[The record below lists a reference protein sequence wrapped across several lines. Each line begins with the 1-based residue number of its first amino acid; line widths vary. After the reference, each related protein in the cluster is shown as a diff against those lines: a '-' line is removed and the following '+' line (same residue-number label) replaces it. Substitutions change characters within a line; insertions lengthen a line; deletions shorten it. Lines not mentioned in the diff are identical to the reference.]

1 MSKRSQTTGLP
12 KSKQRPTATADAKK
26 DAKRK
31 EGREHKS
38 RAEREAQLQR
48 WVVIGTVATVAVVA
62 IILAAAVIIELI
74 VTPNQVVATVNG
86 DTITVA
92 QFQQRVRLERALLNQ
107 QINGY
112 LSLLSAQGLDPNQ
125 FTGQE
130 PLRTWLSR
138 VQIPDQLGNA
148 VINDMVN
155 DLLVRQEAAARGIS
169 VTETDIQAQINQFFG
184 FDPETAGQPPTATP
198 SPTITPT
205 PFVSP
210 TPSPVPT
217 STPTPVPAVAEITAE
232 PGAEATA
239 PVEPTIT
246 PTPFPTATPT
256 ATRTPKEERAEFERR
271 RDEFFAYLRNAARLS
286 NGDINAYFETR
297 ALRAALR
304 DAVAETKSNEAL
316 YVNARHILL
325 ETESDA
331 LDVLDALKRGDLFA
345 ELARAVS
352 VDPGSGA
359 QGGELG
365 WSPVARYVPPF
376 AQAVTDAAIGEIVGP
391 VRSEFGWHIIQVRAR
406 ELRPVSAA
414 EADRLKEQEFTA
426 WLEARRSAEDVAIE
440 ISSIWADNVPSDP
453 VFIANF

>member
-12 KSKQRPTATADAKK
+12 KNKQKPVAAADAKK
-26 DAKRK
+26 GA
-31 EGREHKS
+31 REHKS
-38 RAEREAQLQR
+38 RAEREAQIQR
-48 WVVIGTVATVAVVA
+48 WVVIGTIVTVAVVA
-62 IILAAAVIIELI
+62 IILVAAVVIELI
-74 VTPNQVVATVNG
+74 VTPNRVAATVNN

-107 QINGY
+107 QINSY
-112 LSLLSAQGLDPNQ
+112 LALLTAQGLDPNQ
-125 FTGQE
+125 FAGQE

-148 VINDMVN
+148 VINDMVD
-155 DLLVRQEAAARGIS
+155 DLLIRQEAAARGIS
-169 VTETDIQAQINQFFG
+169 VTDADVQAQINDFFG

-198 SPTITPT
+198 SPTVTPT

-217 STPTPVPAVAEITAE
+217 NTPTLIPAAAEATDE

-239 PVEPTIT
+239 AVEPTIT
-246 PTPFPTATPT
+246 PTPFPTVTPT
-256 ATRTPKEERAEFERR
+256 ATRTADEEKAEFERR
-271 RDEFFAYLRNAARLS
+271 RDDFFAYLRNAARIS
-286 NGDINAYFETR
+286 NNDIAAYFEMR

-304 DAVAETKSNEAL
+304 DAIAETTGSEAL

-325 ETESDA
+325 ETEADA
-331 LDVLDALKRGDLFA
+331 LDVLDALQRGDLFA
-345 ELARAVS
+345 ELARSVS
-352 VDPGSGA
+352 VDRGSGA

-365 WSPVARYVPPF
+365 WSPVAGYVQPF
-376 AQAVTDAAIGEIVGP
+376 AQAVTTAEIGEIIGP
-391 VRSEFGWHIIQVRAR
+391 VQSEFGWHIIQVRAR

-414 EADRLKEQEFTA
+414 EADRLREQEFAA
-426 WLEARRSAEDVAIE
+426 WLEERRGAEDVAIE
-440 ISSIWADNVPSDP
+440 ISTIWADNVPSDP

>member
-12 KSKQRPTATADAKK
+12 KGKQKPVAAANVKK
-26 DAKRK
+26 EA
-31 EGREHKS
+31 REHKS
-38 RAEREAQLQR
+38 RAEREAQIQR
-48 WVVIGTVATVAVVA
+48 WVIIGTIVTVAVVA
-62 IILAAAVIIELI
+62 VILVAAVVIELV
-74 VTPNQVVATVNG
+74 VTPNQVVATVND

-112 LSLLSAQGLDPNQ
+112 LALLTAQGLDPNQ

-148 VINDMVN
+148 VINDMVD

-169 VTETDIQAQINQFFG
+169 VTEADVQAQINDFFG

-198 SPTITPT
+198 SPTVTPT

-217 STPTPVPAVAEITAE
+217 STPTPVPVAAE
-232 PGAEATA
+232 ATDEPDAEATA
-239 PVEPTIT
+239 AVEPTIT
-246 PTPFPTATPT
+246 PTPFPTVTPT
-256 ATRTPKEERAEFERR
+256 ATRTADEERAEFERR
-271 RDEFFAYLRNAARLS
+271 RDDFFAYLRSAARIS
-286 NGDINAYFETR
+286 NDDINTYFETR

-304 DAVAETKSNEAL
+304 DAVAGIEGNQAL

-325 ETESDA
+325 ETEADA
-331 LDVLDALKRGDLFA
+331 LDVLNALQQGDLFA
-345 ELARAVS
+345 ELARSVS
-352 VDPGSGA
+352 ADTGSGA

-365 WSPVARYVPPF
+365 WSPVASYVQPF
-376 AQAVTDAAIGEIVGP
+376 AQAVTDADIGEIIGP
-391 VRSEFGWHIIQVRAR
+391 VQSEFGWHIIQVRAR
-406 ELRPVSAA
+406 ELRPVSVA

-426 WLEARRSAEDVAIE
+426 WLQERRGAEDVAIE
-440 ISSIWADNVPSDP
+440 ISTIWADNVPDDP